1 MTGLNH
7 DFHVDKLHV
16 KAYQTREQMG
26 RAAGLAAAEAITKAI
41 ARQGSARVIFA
52 AAPSQNETL
61 ATLTADTSVDWSK
74 VTAFHMD
81 EYIGLP
87 ADAPQRFSRYL
98 KERVF
103 DRVPQIAGCNVPF
116 TAVHLLGGSIATCNP
131 GRSPESE
138 CESYA
143 NLLAEKPIDVVCL
156 GIGENGH
163 IAFNDPPVADFA
175 DPQLVKIVT
184 LDLPCRQQQ
193 VNDGCFPNIDAVP
206 KTAVTLTIPALMRG
220 ATLICSVPGP
230 TKREAVRA
238 TLHDEISTRCPA
250 TILRKHEDCTLF
262 LDVDSF
268 PGELLPPNP

>member
-1 MTGLNH
+1 MPEPTRE
-7 DFHVDKLHV
+7 FHVDKLKV
-16 KAYQTREQMG
+16 KVYPTREQMG
-26 RAAGLAAAEAITKAI
+26 RAAGLASAEAIAKAI
-41 ARQGSARVIFA
+41 ARQESARVIFA

-61 ATLTADTSVDWSK
+61 STLMDDARVDWSK

-87 ADAPQRFSRYL
+87 TDAPQRFSRYL

-103 DRVPQIAGCNVPF
+103 DRVSLA
-116 TAVHLLGGSIATCNP
+116 AVHLLHLHGTQ
-131 GRSPESE
+131 SPELE
-138 CESYA
+138 CEYYA
-143 NLLAEKPIDVVCL
+143 NLLVEKPIDVVCL

-163 IAFNDPPVADFA
+163 IAFNDPPVADFD

-220 ATLICSVPGP
+220 TTLICSVPGP

-238 TLHDEISTRCPA
+238 TLNDEISTHCPA
-250 TILRKHEDCTLF
+250 TILRRHDDCTLF
-262 LDVDSF
+262 LDADSYS
-268 PGELLPPNP
+268 G

>member
-1 MTGLNH
+1 MSETIH
-7 DFHVDKLHV
+7 EFRVDKLKV
-16 KAYQTREQMG
+16 KAYPTREQMG
-26 RAAGLAAAEAITKAI
+26 RAAGLAAAEAFSTAI
-41 ARQGSARVIFA
+41 ERQGSARVIFA

-61 ATLTADTSVDWSK
+61 ATLMAETSVDWSK

-103 DRVPQIAGCNVPF
+103 DHVTFA
-116 TAVHLLGGSIATCNP
+116 AVHLLHLHGTQL
-131 GRSPESE
+131 PELE
-138 CESYA
+138 CEYYA
-143 NLLAEKPIDVVCL
+143 NLLAEKPIDIVCL

-163 IAFNDPPVADFA
+163 IAFNDPPVADFD
-175 DPQLVKIVT
+175 DPPHVKIVT
-184 LDLPCRQQQ
+184 LDEPCKQQQ

-230 TKREAVRA
+230 TKRDAVRA
-238 TLHDEISTRCPA
+238 TLNDEISTRCPA
-250 TILRKHEDCTLF
+250 TILRRHDDCTLF
-262 LDVDSF
+262 LDADSF
-268 PGELLPPNP
+268 PV

>member
-1 MTGLNH
+1 MAEPVH
-7 DFHVDKLHV
+7 EFHVDKLSI

-26 RAAGLAAAEAITKAI
+26 RAAGLAAAEAITNAI
-41 ARQGSARVIFA
+41 ARQGFARVIFA
-52 AAPSQNETL
+52 AAPSQNKTL
-61 ATLTADTSVDWSK
+61 ATLMADPRVDWSK

-87 ADAPQRFSRYL
+87 VDAPQRFSRYL

-103 DRVPQIAGCNVPF
+103 DRVSFA
-116 TAVHLLGGSIATCNP
+116 AVHLLGLQP
-131 GRSPESE
+131 PELE
-138 CESYA
+138 CEYYGS
-143 NLLAEKPIDVVCL
+143 LLEEKPIDVVCL

-184 LDLPCRQQQ
+184 LDQPCRQQQ

-238 TLHDEISTRCPA
+238 TLNDEISTRCPA
-250 TILRKHEDCTLF
+250 TILRRHDDCTLF
-262 LDVDSF
+262 LDADSS
-268 PGELLPPNP
+268 G